1 MSISIHFSGKI
12 YKLILLNNTLVENI
26 NEPLWQE
33 LPATERDNYLQF
45 HREAYKEDLKHT
57 ENSLLKFPRWSII
70 SGYYVMHDITK
81 YFLALKLNI
90 KVSSPDIHFKTI
102 EALGHFIQDKELKEK
117 LISLLKEA
125 ENAYFDIER
134 LGEKVVPLML
144 KQAKAER
151 SKSQYY
157 TEDYTKDRKVNAQR
171 ATYFLDNFV
180 KPYLKLI
187 EGLM

>member
-1 MSISIHFSGKI
+1 ME
-12 YKLILLNNTLVENI
+12 NNQKQ
-26 NEPLWQE
+26 PWQE
-33 LPATERDNYLQF
+33 LPATEKENYLQF
-45 HREAYKEDLKHT
+45 HRDAYQEDLKHAEDT
-57 ENSLLKFPRWSII
+57 LLKFPRWSII
-70 SGYYVMHDITK
+70 SGYYAMHDITK

-102 EALGHFIQDKELKEK
+102 EVLEHFVQDKELKEK

-134 LGEKVVPLML
+134 LKEKVVPLML

-151 SKSQYY
+151 GKSQYY

-171 ATYFLDNFV
+171 SAYFLENFV
-180 KPYLKLI
+180 RPYLKLMR
-187 EGLM
+187 GLM